1 MAATTPP
8 PSPDSEFV
16 DLTGDGGVL
25 KRVTRAPTSDA
36 LGPPPAGDEV
46 KAHYTGTLQDGTQFD
61 SSRDR
66 GSVFKFTIGQG
77 QVIKGWDVGF
87 AAMKV
92 GERAVLRCRAD
103 YAYGEDGS
111 PPTIPAG
118 ATLDFDVEL
127 LGFGPREKDKWEMSD
142 AEKQAAARKYKEKG
156 TELFK
161 AGQYQLAADEYLEG
175 VGFAEPL
182 GAETAADLVVE
193 YNEIFVS
200 LQLNRSQVRAR
211 ASERA
216 RGAARVSSEERN
228 RRPSPTP
235 TCAARAVVAAR
246 GRRPVARRSPSRRRV
261 TAPHGDR
268 A

>member
-1 MAATTPP
+1 M
-8 PSPDSEFV
+8 
-16 DLTGDGGVL
+16 
-25 KRVTRAPTSDA
+25 
-36 LGPPPAGDEV
+36 
-46 KAHYTGTLQDGTQFD
+46 
-61 SSRDR
+61 
-66 GSVFKFTIGQG
+66 FKLRSQG

-92 GERAVLRCRAD
+92 GEHAVLRCRAD

-200 LQLNRSQVRAR
+200 LQLNRSQVRAC

-216 RGAARVSSEERN
+216 RGEWRASQVRRETEGRV
-228 RRPSPTP
+228 RRPPCS
-235 TCAARAVVAAR
+235 ARWSWRAR
-246 GRRPVARRSPSRRRV
+246 RRPVAQRSLRRRV
-261 TAPHGDR
+261 TAPSRETRVTRFSCEKWLTTDEQSSRGGC
-268 A
+268 

>member
-1 MAATTPP
+1 MSETLPP
-8 PSPDSEFV
+8 PPDSDFV

-36 LGPPPAGDEV
+36 VGPPPVGDEV

-77 QVIKGWDVGF
+77 QVIRGWDVGF
-87 AAMKV
+87 ASMKV

-103 YAYGEDGS
+103 YAYGDDGS

-182 GAETAADLVVE
+182 GAEPPADLVAE
-193 YNEIFVS
+193 YDEIFVS

-211 ASERA
+211 ARA
-216 RGAARVSSEERN
+216 WRVARVSSEERN

-235 TCAARAVVAAR
+235 TRAARAVV
-246 GRRPVARRSPSRRRV
+246 VARAGEGRSRNDRSP
-261 TAPHGDR
+261 AAALPHPHGKR
-268 A
+268 V